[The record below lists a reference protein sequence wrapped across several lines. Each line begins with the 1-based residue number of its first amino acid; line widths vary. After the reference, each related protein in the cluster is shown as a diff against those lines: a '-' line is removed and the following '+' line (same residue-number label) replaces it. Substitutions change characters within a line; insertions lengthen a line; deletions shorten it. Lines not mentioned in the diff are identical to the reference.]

1 MSFVWTNRVRQPAV
15 ILPWYHPSNLVF
27 YDEYGKLVNIN
38 SLPIP
43 PVILLKDE
51 NGNLIDAESA
61 ERPEQVIS
69 NFFIDADASVLELG
83 ARYGSVS
90 CIINKKLNDKTKQV
104 SVEPDKSV
112 WSVLDSNI
120 AENGCSIHLHKG
132 FVANTPRAL
141 HSMGYASQSSS
152 VEQSD
157 TISLSVKELET
168 NYQLKFD
175 TLVADCEG
183 FLETFF
189 DENPFMYSQL
199 KTVIFEADAPN
210 ICNYDIIRKTLKE
223 HGFREIYHGFQNVYK
238 K

>member
-1 MSFVWTNRVRQPAV
+1 MSFLLTRRFKPSTQ
-15 ILPWYHPSNLVF
+15 ILPWNHPSNLVF
-27 YDEYGKLVNIN
+27 YDEHGKLVDIHT
-38 SLPIP
+38 LPTP
-43 PVILLKDE
+43 PELLLKDE
-51 NGNLIDAESA
+51 NGYIIDTAST

-69 NFFIDADASVLELG
+69 NFFIDPDSSVLELG

-104 SVEPDKSV
+104 SVEPDKIV

-120 AENGCSIHLHKG
+120 AENGCSIRVHKG
-132 FVANTPRAL
+132 FVANTPRTL
-141 HSMGYASQSSS
+141 HQYGYASQSSA
-152 VEQSD
+152 VEQSEN
-157 TISLSVKELET
+157 ISLSVKELESKYELT
-168 NYQLKFD
+168 FD

-189 DENPFMYSQL
+189 NEHPFMYSQL

-223 HGFREIYHGFQNVYK
+223 HGFREIYRGFQNVYK